1 MSPRKLIIALA
12 VTMSCAAVGPAVG
25 AASTSAA
32 QPVLAY
38 YYIWFDHSSWRRAKT
53 DYPQLGRYSSDNV
66 AVLRQHVRWAKQ
78 AGIDGFIV
86 SWKSTPTLN
95 RRLAKL
101 VRVARQERFKLAI
114 IYQGLDFEREPLPA
128 ARVAHDLQFFARRF
142 ATNRVFRIF
151 ERPLVVWSGTW
162 RFSGTDIERVTA
174 PLRRELLILASER
187 SKQGYERVA
196 KSVDGDA
203 YYWSS
208 VDPSTYPGYAEKL
221 EQMGDAVHSNDG
233 LWIAPA
239 APGFDARLI
248 GGKTVVP
255 RLGGD
260 TLQQEFNVALQSS
273 PDAVGV
279 ISWNEFSENSHIE
292 PSIRYG
298 REYLGV
304 LSDVGPVRYSDRS
317 DFDSSSSRGGIGY
330 GLPVLSGLF
339 GLIFSA
345 LLVSFM
351 RRHIT
356 HVHATPTKEGEAKQ

>member
-1 MSPRKLIIALA
+1 MKRLIVILVATTALL
-12 VTMSCAAVGPAVG
+12 G
-25 AASTSAA
+25 AAASAA
-32 QPVLAY
+32 GAAAPAPQPVLAY

-53 DYPQLGRYSSDNV
+53 DYPLLGRYSSDDV
-66 AVLRQHVRWAKQ
+66 SVLRRHVRWAKL

-101 VRVARQERFKLAI
+101 VKVARDEQFKLTI

-128 ARVAHDLQFFARRF
+128 ARVAHDLRLFARRY
-142 ATNRVFRIF
+142 ATNPVFRVF
-151 ERPLVVWSGTW
+151 EKPVVIWSGTW
-162 RFSGTDIERVTA
+162 RFSPAEVETVTT
-174 PLRRELLILASER
+174 PVRNSLLVLASER
-187 SKQGYERVA
+187 SESGYQRLERF
-196 KSVDGDA
+196 VDGDA

-208 VDPSTYPGYAEKL
+208 VNPSTFPGYQEKL
-221 EQMGDAVHSNDG
+221 DGMGKVVHDQGG
-233 LWIAPA
+233 LWIAPV

-260 TLQQEFNVALQSS
+260 TFQHEFSAALQSS
-273 PDAVGV
+273 PDAIGV

-298 REYLGV
+298 RDYLNV
-304 LSDVGPVRYSDRS
+304 LGDARVIPFSAKS

-330 GLPVLSGLF
+330 GLPILSGMF

-345 LLVSFM
+345 LLVSFA
-351 RRHIT
+351 RRHISHQQRPGPNT
-356 HVHATPTKEGEAKQ
+356 EGDERP